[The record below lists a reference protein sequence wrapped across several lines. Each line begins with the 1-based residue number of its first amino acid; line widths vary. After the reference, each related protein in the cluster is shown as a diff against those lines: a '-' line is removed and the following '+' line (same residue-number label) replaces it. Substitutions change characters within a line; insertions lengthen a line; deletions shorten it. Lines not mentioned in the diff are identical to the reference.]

1 MYNRSVDTVLVS
13 IIKLEQALAH
23 TLKFFWANLSIP
35 GYLASRVTYNK
46 MQNLNAWNQFSW
58 SRYLQEV
65 TLIPVQKKTQ
75 ENSVKYYGQSSCN

>member
-46 MQNLNAWNQFSW
+46 MQNLNA
-58 SRYLQEV
+58 
-65 TLIPVQKKTQ
+65 
-75 ENSVKYYGQSSCN
+75 